1 METKKLAVAG
11 AAKTILRVVGKTVAE
26 CCAAVLRGVLKFD
39 RKVLK
44 RHFGIET
51 PLYKFWWRKYA
62 ENMQKK
68 LDMVH
73 TDN

>member
-1 METKKLAVAG
+1 METKKLSAAG
-11 AAKTILRVVGKTVAE
+11 AARAILRVVGNGVAE
-26 CCAAVLRGVLKFD
+26 CGAAVLRGVLKFD

-44 RHFGIET
+44 RYFGIET